1 MVIMEKRSNRK
12 QNLATL
18 GLGVVVVLL
27 LNLVSQY
34 VFFRL
39 DLTSEKRYTLAESTV
54 EMLDSLDDVV
64 YFEVYLEGEFPQGA
78 GDYKRLRD
86 ETRLMLDEFRAWGG
100 DNIQYEFVDPGAND
114 DERERKKFQ
123 RQLAEKG

>member
-1 MVIMEKRSNRK
+1 MVIMDKRSNKR
-12 QNLATL
+12 QNLTAL

-27 LNLVSQY
+27 LNVVSQY

-54 EMLDSLDDVV
+54 QMLDSLDDVV

-114 DERERKKFQ
+114 DERERK
-123 RQLAEKG
+123 